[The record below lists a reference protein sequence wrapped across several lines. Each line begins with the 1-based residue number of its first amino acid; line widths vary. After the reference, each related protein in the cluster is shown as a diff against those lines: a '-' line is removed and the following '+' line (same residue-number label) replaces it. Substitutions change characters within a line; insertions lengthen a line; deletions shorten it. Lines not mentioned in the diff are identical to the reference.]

1 MHYSATNMAE
11 NVLPWI
17 LLLHFLLIMCSSY
30 GIIGREL
37 GMNHG
42 AITSNDDHK
51 HDHHHHHHDIDPSL
65 MVFLTMKDLKVGQ
78 RMPIYFPKRDPSTSP
93 KLWPKQEA
101 DSVPFSLEKL
111 PQLLQLFG
119 FAGDSAQAKAMEDTL
134 RECESK
140 PIKRE
145 VKFCA
150 TSLDSM
156 LDFAQSILG
165 KDSGFR
171 VLSTSHKTKSSVSFQ
186 NYTMLEDIKEME
198 APKMV
203 ACHTMPYPYGVFYCH
218 SQTTLNKVYRVP
230 LEGDN
235 GDKVEAI
242 VVCHLDTSEWG
253 SSHPSF
259 QVLAVKP
266 GTTSVCHFF
275 PADNLIFV
283 PKVVQSDAGFSAI

>member
-1 MHYSATNMAE
+1 MHYSDTNMAE
-11 NVLPWI
+11 NFLPWI

-42 AITSNDDHK
+42 TIITSNDDHK
-51 HDHHHHHHDIDPSL
+51 HDHHHHHDIDPSL

-101 DSVPFSLEKL
+101 DSLPFSLEKL

-119 FAGDSAQAKAMEDTL
+119 FASDSAQAKAMEDTL

-140 PIKRE
+140 PIKGE

-198 APKMV
+198 ARKMV

-218 SQTTLNKVYRVP
+218 SQTTQNKVYSVP

-242 VVCHLDTSEWG
+242 VVCHLDTSEWA

-259 QVLAVKP
+259 QVLDVKP
-266 GTTSVCHFF
+266 GTSSVCHFF

-283 PKVVQSDAGFSAI
+283 PKVLQSHAGFSAM

>member
-111 PQLLQLFG
+111 PQLLQFFG
-119 FAGDSAQAKAMEDTL
+119 FASDFC
-134 RECESK
+134 RRK
-140 PIKRE
+140 PWR
-145 VKFCA
+145 A
-150 TSLDSM
+150 
-156 LDFAQSILG
+156 
-165 KDSGFR
+165 
-171 VLSTSHKTKSSVSFQ
+171 
-186 NYTMLEDIKEME
+186 
-198 APKMV
+198 
-203 ACHTMPYPYGVFYCH
+203 
-218 SQTTLNKVYRVP
+218 
-230 LEGDN
+230 
-235 GDKVEAI
+235 
-242 VVCHLDTSEWG
+242 
-253 SSHPSF
+253 
-259 QVLAVKP
+259 QVLCNFLRLHA
-266 GTTSVCHFF
+266 
-275 PADNLIFV
+275 
-283 PKVVQSDAGFSAI
+283 

>member
-283 PKVVQSDAGFSAI
+283 PKVVPGLTART

>member
-1 MHYSATNMAE
+1 MHSSSRNMAE
-11 NVLPWI
+11 NFLI
-17 LLLHFLLIMCSSY
+17 LLLHLLVIMCSSH
-30 GIIGREL
+30 GREL
-37 GMNHG
+37 GGGTKNNMNHHMM
-42 AITSNDDHK
+42 NN
-51 HDHHHHHHDIDPSL
+51 HHHDIDPSL

-140 PIKRE
+140 PIKGE

-171 VLSTSHKTKSSVSFQ
+171 VLSTSHKTKSSVTFQ

-242 VVCHLDTSEWG
+242 VVCHLDTSQWG

-266 GTTSVCHFF
+266 GTSSVCHFF

-283 PKVVQSDAGFSAI
+283 PKVLQSDAAFSPM

>member
-1 MHYSATNMAE
+1 MHSSSRNMAE
-11 NVLPWI
+11 NFLI
-17 LLLHFLLIMCSSY
+17 LLLHLLVIMVYCSSH
-30 GIIGREL
+30 GREM
-37 GMNHG
+37 GGGTKNNMNHHMM
-42 AITSNDDHK
+42 NN
-51 HDHHHHHHDIDPSL
+51 HHDIDPSL

-119 FAGDSAQAKAMEDTL
+119 FARDSAQAKAMEDTL

-140 PIKRE
+140 PIKGE

-150 TSLDSM
+150 TSLDSAVTDSM

-218 SQTTLNKVYRVP
+218 SQTTQNKVYSVP
-230 LEGDN
+230 LEGEN

-242 VVCHLDTSEWG
+242 VVCHLDTSQWG

-283 PKVVQSDAGFSAI
+283 PKVEIEGFDILRDGV

>member
-1 MHYSATNMAE
+1 MHSSSRNMAE
-11 NVLPWI
+11 NFLI
-17 LLLHFLLIMCSSY
+17 LLLHLLVIMCSSH
-30 GIIGREL
+30 GREL
-37 GMNHG
+37 GGGTKNNMNHHMM
-42 AITSNDDHK
+42 NN
-51 HDHHHHHHDIDPSL
+51 HHHDIDPSL

-235 GDKVEAI
+235 GDKFATSSESRKEPGEYGKMVMKNNEISEGIQGLLVDGLKHKCEDDKKTNI
-242 VVCHLDTSEWG
+242 VRNFEPIPNV
-253 SSHPSF
+253 
-259 QVLAVKP
+259 
-266 GTTSVCHFF
+266 SVYKE
-275 PADNLIFV
+275 DINY
-283 PKVVQSDAGFSAI
+283 